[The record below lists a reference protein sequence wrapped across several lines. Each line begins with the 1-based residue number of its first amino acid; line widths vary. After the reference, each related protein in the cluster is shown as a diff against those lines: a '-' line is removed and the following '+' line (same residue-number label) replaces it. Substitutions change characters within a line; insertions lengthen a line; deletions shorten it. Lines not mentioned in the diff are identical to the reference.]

1 MTSLRE
7 CPNPEIKSNV
17 FIGKKGYMK
26 RNCRIWKNE
35 QNKQNQEKEDD
46 KNTTTFVF
54 NSDEVLV
61 LLDECLHVDEQ
72 EIEWII
78 DIATSYHTTPHL
90 ELFSDYKV
98 RDFDTV
104 KMGNSSDS
112 KIVGMSDV
120 CFKTNMKC
128 KLTLKNVR
136 HVPYLRLNLMLGFVL
151 DKQGY
156 ENHFGKR
163 QMEAH

>member
-1 MTSLRE
+1 
-7 CPNPEIKSNV
+7 
-17 FIGKKGYMK
+17 MK
-26 RNCRIWKNE
+26 MNCQIWKR
-35 QNKQNQEKEDD
+35 KQNQEKDD
-46 KNTTTFVF
+46 KNTTTPIS
-54 NSDEVLV
+54 NNDEVLV

-98 RDFDTV
+98 RNFDTV

-120 CFKTNMKC
+120 CFKTNMEC

-136 HVPYLRLNLMLGFVL
+136 HVPDLRLNLMLGFVL